1 MAEKHDLEK
10 NANRLNQ
17 AMHDVIF
24 LNSQEHY
31 IIDFLSF
38 QH

>member
-10 NANRLNQ
+10 KANRLNQ

-24 LNSQEHY
+24 VNSRGTLHY
-31 IIDFLSF
+31 
-38 QH
+38 